1 MKRILLLLLFTL
13 AITSVSFSQE
23 KDKVKKTTTV
33 GQKVHNTVSHHKHY
47 KGTKKKHKKNG
58 HTTKRKHDNRTGE
71 TKVKKD

>member
-1 MKRILLLLLFTL
+1 MFAL
-13 AITSVSFSQE
+13 AITGVSFSQQ
-23 KDKVKKTTTV
+23 KDKVEKTTTV

-58 HTTKRKHDNRTGE
+58 HKTKVKHDNRNGD